1 MLTGRTGVDW
11 EHGCGLGGGL
21 VWTGRTGVDREEW
34 CRLGGGVVWTGR
46 SGSADW
52 LEEEHSNTK
61 VEVMCCKAQIIQS
74 AHFASYL

>member
-1 MLTGRTGVDW
+1 MDW
-11 EHGCGLGGGL
+11 EEDWCGLGGL
-21 VWTGRTGVDREEW
+21 VWTGRSGADWEEEW
-34 CRLGGGVVWTGR
+34 CGLGGGVVWTGR

-61 VEVMCCKAQIIQS
+61 VEVMCCEAQIIQS